1 MIRQTR
7 RIPSRKASRN
17 ASLLAVVV
25 LLAGCATAQPVLYPN
40 AASQLGG
47 KAGSEAAVKACTDQ
61 ADAADLSKGSNEVAR
76 STGTGAVIGGVT
88 GAAVGAVFGNAGR
101 GAAAGAAGGG
111 AHGLVGGLFRAK
123 QPSPVYQAYVNRC
136 LRDKGYDVIGWQ

>member
-1 MIRQTR
+1 MIRQTS
-7 RIPSRKASRN
+7 RIPSRN
-17 ASLLAVVV
+17 TCLLAVVV
-25 LLAGCATAQPVLYPN
+25 LLGGCATAKPVLYPN

-61 ADAADLSKGSNEVAR
+61 ADAADLSKDGNEVAA
-76 STGTGAVIGGVT
+76 STGRGAVIGGVT

-111 AHGLVGGLFRAK
+111 AQGLVGGMFRAK

>member
-1 MIRQTR
+1 MVRGFR
-7 RIPSRKASRN
+7 LKL
-17 ASLLAVVV
+17 SLLVGVVV
-25 LLAGCATAQPVLYPN
+25 LAGCATARPVLYPN
-40 AASQLGG
+40 STTQLGG
-47 KAGSEAAVKACTDQ
+47 KQASDAAVKACTQQ
-61 ADAADLSKGSNEVAR
+61 ADSANLSNGNGEVAR

-111 AHGLVGGLFRAK
+111 AQGLVGGLFRAK